1 MKPSLSISFYT
12 IFLQH
17 IYICFHTSHTLN
29 TFFSVILFS
38 YLAHL
43 NIKDFLAIS
52 CASFQSREKKKTQKA
67 SNQHSVKKDIEE
79 ESNESV
85 KPQRVGSTPSYG
97 FSFKCDERTEKRRE
111 VTHCR

>member
-1 MKPSLSISFYT
+1 MKPSLATY
-12 IFLQH
+12 
-17 IYICFHTSHTLN
+17 IYVPNQVIPY
-29 TFFSVILFS
+29 TFFSVNLFS

-43 NIKDFLAIS
+43 GIKEFLAIS

-97 FSFKCDERTEKRRE
+97 FSFKCDERAEKRRE
-111 VTHCR
+111 VTHCS

>member
-1 MKPSLSISFYT
+1 VVIFY
-12 IFLQH
+12 FLAHDWQRV
-17 IYICFHTSHTLN
+17 HTLPQ
-29 TFFSVILFS
+29 TPRRAGALCTG
-38 YLAHL
+38 YALLAHL
-43 NIKDFLAIS
+43 DIKEFLALS

-97 FSFKCDERTEKRRE
+97 FSFKCDERAEKRRE